1 MSNTTREINKITTA
15 IIRICTKLIVAAL
28 LVLLLYEAVAKG
40 FSFGYQVFYSK
51 AAEESPGRDV
61 SVVLEDGTTI
71 AEAAGLLKE
80 KGLIENK
87 FSFRFQSLFYEY
99 ETVYPGTYE
108 LNTSMTPKEILKLL
122 NEKPMEEIL
131 PAEAAKEKAAA
142 AAAAAVRETE
152 SQAEAKEIPESVA
165 AETMESQEPGAAR
178 ELSNESQEGEMAG
191 EVLPEEQ
198 DPETVIYD
206 EDEAEGGWIDDIAED

>member
-51 AAEESPGRDV
+51 AAEESPGRNV

-71 AEAAGLLKE
+71 AEVASILKE

-87 FSFRFQSLFYEY
+87 FSFRFQSFFYEY

-108 LNTSMTPKEILKLL
+108 LNTSMTSKEILELL

-131 PAEAAKEKAAA
+131 PAEAAKGKP
-142 AAAAAVRETE
+142 AAAAVKETE
-152 SQAEAKEIPESVA
+152 SQAEAEETPESTGA
-165 AETMESQEPGAAR
+165 WTMESQEP
-178 ELSNESQEGEMAG
+178 SDESQEGETVG
-191 EVLPEEQ
+191 ETLPEGQE
-198 DPETVIYD
+198 PETVIYD